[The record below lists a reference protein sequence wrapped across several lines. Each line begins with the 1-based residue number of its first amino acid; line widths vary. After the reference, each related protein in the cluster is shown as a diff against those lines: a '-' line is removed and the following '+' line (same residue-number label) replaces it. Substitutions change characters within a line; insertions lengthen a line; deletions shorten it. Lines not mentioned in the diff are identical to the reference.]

1 MTGVEGYVESAASG
15 LLAGINAAHLV
26 KHQPLMTAPVTS
38 SLGSMAHYITHAD
51 RKHFQPMNANFG
63 IFPELSEH
71 IRAKK
76 RAKKLMPNELYVIL
90 INSLAKSTRS
100 TKLYLFLKRLPQLC

>member
-71 IRAKK
+71 IRDKK
-76 RAKKLMPNELYVIL
+76 ARKEAYAERALRDFDQFVSEVN
-90 INSLAKSTRS
+90 A
-100 TKLYLFLKRLPQLC
+100 FD